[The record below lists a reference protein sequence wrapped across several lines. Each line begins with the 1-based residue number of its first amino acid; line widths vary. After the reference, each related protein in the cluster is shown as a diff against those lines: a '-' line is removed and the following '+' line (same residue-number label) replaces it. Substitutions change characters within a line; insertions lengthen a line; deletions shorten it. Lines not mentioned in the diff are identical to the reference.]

1 MYAELFLSNE
11 CHRVG
16 GWEQFNSASKQKHQ
30 CDDLVNLV
38 LTLYPGL
45 VNFFDLIFEPGPNVA
60 PQYKSTPFSAH
71 LCEPPDALLIFPITI
86 LKPLNN
92 WSQGYLLSPLL

>member
-1 MYAELFLSNE
+1 MQSYFIQWVSQ
-11 CHRVG
+11 G
-16 GWEQFNSASKQKHQ
+16 WGWEQFNSASKEKHQ

-45 VNFFDLIFEPGPNVA
+45 GKFFDLIFEPGPNVA
-60 PQYKSTPFSAH
+60 PQYKSTLSLH
-71 LCEPPDALLIFPITI
+71 ISVNSVDTLLIFPITI